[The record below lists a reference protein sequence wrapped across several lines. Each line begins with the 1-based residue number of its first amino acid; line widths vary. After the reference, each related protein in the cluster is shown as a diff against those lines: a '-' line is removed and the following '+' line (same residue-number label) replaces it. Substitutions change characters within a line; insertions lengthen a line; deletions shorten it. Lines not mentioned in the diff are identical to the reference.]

1 VAFLHQKEN
10 VQRITATASAA
21 YGDVS
26 VVAVAAMSYKNPNKA
41 YVSFYNVTG
50 ADGEDCTDLEI
61 ESWTGDSLEV
71 DLSLVSGF
79 GEEDMNKISK
89 KQTEPVKAK
98 NKIKNKE
105 DPLKAKKTATA
116 APQCHTHIKKTVP
129 ENNK

>member
-1 VAFLHQKEN
+1 VSFLHQKEE

-21 YGDVS
+21 YGDIS
-26 VVAVAAMSYKNPNKA
+26 VVAVAAMSYKDPNKA
-41 YVSFYNVTG
+41 YVSFYNVAG
-50 ADGEDCTDLEI
+50 ADGEDCSDFQF
-61 ESWTGDSLEV
+61 ESWTGDDSLEV

-79 GEEDMNKISK
+79 SEEDMNKMSK

-116 APQCHTHIKKTVP
+116 AP
-129 ENNK
+129 